1 MNAFIGFSQTPDL
14 PQGYDE
20 VGSPFGDADIDD
32 EKAVTEQLEKNGIN
46 WKTLQKWLYE
56 IVNQPSFR
64 KQMDEDC
71 DYYDGNQIDTEILR
85 ALQERGQAPIIENLI
100 GPIIDVVC
108 GMEAK
113 TRGDWVVKAEGNQ
126 DNTETAEALSFLLKT
141 AETQSRADK
150 ACSDAYKDQI
160 GPGLG
165 WVYVGKNT
173 NPFEPKYKVERIHRR
188 EIFWDWRA
196 KLDDLSDAR
205 YLIRKRRVDLDLAL
219 TMFPEKRKDIIWL
232 TNNTTRQVWDIPR
245 KGDSLN
251 RETNLDREVSF
262 EEFEWFNVSR
272 QTVLFYE
279 VWYRQ
284 LVHGLFIKVNG
295 KNVEFDPEN
304 IIHMAVVQRGVSTPQ
319 PAYFYN
325 VRKAIWVAN
334 ILVDDA
340 PSPYSH
346 RLFPYVRF
354 YGYKEDKTNVAYGI
368 VRRMRSIQDEVNAR
382 HTKMLWQLASV
393 RTVTEAD
400 AVVDHE
406 KTRLMIA
413 RPNAYVVLNP
423 NRRNPEKRMSDVFH
437 TEDGAALADSQFQ
450 LYRENKATINQV
462 AGIYQSML
470 GSDSNAKSGV
480 AINSLMEQG
489 STTTAE
495 ITDNY
500 IYSRRLVGELLLQLI
515 IDDIKDE
522 QDYVVKIDS
531 DDDKKVVVL
540 NQVVQDEFGQ
550 KMQND
555 VAMID
560 VKIVTGDVPAS
571 PTYRQQ
577 QLRDLSELVKS
588 LPPEVQL
595 AVMPFVINATDIP
608 ERKNIVKVLKDL
620 SGQHDGQD
628 PAVAQAQQQIQQ
640 LRQQLQEM
648 AKGIEAQKAN
658 AASET
663 AEANATAQYAR
674 AILSIEQAKAL
685 AVSTGI
691 SQDSSIENQFTQGI
705 KQ

>member
-1 MNAFIGFSQTPDL
+1 ML
-14 PQGYDE
+14 
-20 VGSPFGDADIDD
+20 
-32 EKAVTEQLEKNGIN
+32 
-46 WKTLQKWLYE
+46 
-56 IVNQPSFR
+56 FR
-64 KQMDEDC
+64 
-71 DYYDGNQIDTEILR
+71 
-85 ALQERGQAPIIENLI
+85 
-100 GPIIDVVC
+100 
-108 GMEAK
+108 
-113 TRGDWVVKAEGNQ
+113 
-126 DNTETAEALSFLLKT
+126 S
-141 AETQSRADK
+141 
-150 ACSDAYKDQI
+150 
-160 GPGLG
+160 
-165 WVYVGKNT
+165 
-173 NPFEPKYKVERIHRR
+173 
-188 EIFWDWRA
+188 
-196 KLDDLSDAR
+196 
-205 YLIRKRRVDLDLAL
+205 
-219 TMFPEKRKDIIWL
+219 
-232 TNNTTRQVWDIPR
+232 
-245 KGDSLN
+245 
-251 RETNLDREVSF
+251 
-262 EEFEWFNVSR
+262 
-272 QTVLFYE
+272 
-279 VWYRQ
+279 
-284 LVHGLFIKVNG
+284 
-295 KNVEFDPEN
+295 
-304 IIHMAVVQRGVSTPQ
+304 
-319 PAYFYN
+319 
-325 VRKAIWVAN
+325 
-334 ILVDDA
+334 
-340 PSPYSH
+340 
-346 RLFPYVRF
+346 
-354 YGYKEDKTNVAYGI
+354 
-368 VRRMRSIQDEVNAR
+368 
-382 HTKMLWQLASV
+382 
-393 RTVTEAD
+393 
-400 AVVDHE
+400 
-406 KTRLMIA
+406 LMIA